1 METAMTKLSFWVAL
15 FLAAFINLAHG
26 AGLADISN
34 AEASSGLKEAL
45 AKGADFAVSSLGRE
59 NGFQGN
65 PRVRIPLPESLRTAE
80 KAMRTFGMGKYADDL
95 VATMNRAAEQ
105 AVVEAKPILL
115 ESVGKMTL
123 QDAKG
128 ILAGGEDSVTQFF
141 RRTSSEKL
149 VQRFMP
155 IVSESTR
162 KVDLAEKYNRFAG
175 KAASVGLLSEQ
186 DANLDAYITHKAMDG
201 LFLMIA
207 EKEKE
212 MRQNPLAAG
221 SDLLKKVFGSLK

>member
-1 METAMTKLSFWVAL
+1 MARSSVWAAL
-15 FLAAFINLAHG
+15 LLGAIINLAHG

-45 AKGADFAVSSLGRE
+45 VRGADFAVSSLGRE
-59 NGFQGN
+59 NGFLGN
-65 PRVRIPLPESLRTAE
+65 SQVKIPLPESLRTAE

-95 VATMNRAAEQ
+95 VATMNHAAER
-105 AVVEAKPILL
+105 AVVEARPILVD
-115 ESVGKMTL
+115 SVRKMTL

-128 ILAGGEDSVTQFF
+128 ILAGGDDSVTQFF
-141 RRTSSEKL
+141 RRTSAERL
-149 VQRFMP
+149 TQQFMP
-155 IVSESTR
+155 IVRESTR
-162 KVDLAEKYNRFAG
+162 KVDLAEKYNSFAG
-175 KAASVGLLSEQ
+175 KAASAGLISEQ
-186 DANLDAYITHKAMDG
+186 DANLDAYITRKAMDG

-212 MRQNPLAAG
+212 IRQNPLSAG